1 MKTPMFDSQRSN
13 AIKAQLVH
21 LSNDE
26 ASLAEKSY
34 RRTPRA
40 RRPVFALAATAVI
53 GLGVTMGIQ
62 VNATETQA
70 AATLKDLAQVSI
82 QYTDLQPGADEY
94 LKVEDRGFWENCTHD
109 NETPLTCAPAL
120 ERIGITYMPTD
131 VNRKWVHERLDKKH
145 PEDYEVIHADDGAFY
160 GTSMSYVEDML
171 THATSGL
178 ALYEYVDGSYH
189 GGSSS
194 RAENNFVRLTDAL
207 SSGIIPAKQRAA
219 FYDALTRVSG
229 VTVTLGIEAA
239 DGRKG
244 VAIGRT
250 EPIRM
255 GERAEVIVDQ
265 STGQVIGQ
273 RTVMT
278 AAVMGYGKNEV
289 TGQSAISYSV
299 VDKVP
304 AATRLPESVYD
315 EMSQEG

>member
-1 MKTPMFDSQRSN
+1 MKTPIFDSRRSN
-13 AIKAQLVH
+13 AIKAQLIH
-21 LSNDE
+21 LSNAE
-26 ASLAEKSY
+26 APLPQKSH

-53 GLGVTMGIQ
+53 GLGVTTGIQ
-62 VNATETQA
+62 VNAAEAQA
-70 AATLKDLAQVSI
+70 AATLKNLAQVSI
-82 QYTDLQPGADEY
+82 QYTELQPDVDEY

-109 NETPLTCAPAL
+109 NKTPLTCEPAP
-120 ERIGITYMPTD
+120 ERIGITYKPAD
-131 VNRKWVHERLDKKH
+131 VNRKWVHERLDRGH

-160 GTSMSYVEDML
+160 GTSMSYIEDML
-171 THATSGL
+171 THASNGQ
-178 ALYEYVDGSYH
+178 ALYEYVDDSYH

-207 SSGIIPAKQRAA
+207 SSGIVPAKQRAA

-229 VTVTLGIEAA
+229 VTVTVGIEAA

-255 GERAEVIVDQ
+255 GERAELIVDQ

-289 TGQSAISYSV
+289 IGQSAISYSV

-304 AATRLPESVYD
+304 DATREPEPVYN

>member
-1 MKTPMFDSQRSN
+1 MKTPTFDQRRSD
-13 AIKAQLVH
+13 AIKAQLAH
-21 LSNDE
+21 MSN
-26 ASLAEKSY
+26 AAAPQPEKSP
-34 RRTPRA
+34 RRSLHA
-40 RRPVFALAATAVI
+40 RRPIFALAATIVV
-53 GLGVTMGIQ
+53 GLGVTAGVQ
-62 VNATETQA
+62 TTAGSAQA
-70 AATLKDLAQVSI
+70 GATLKDLAQVSI
-82 QYTDLQPGADEY
+82 NYTDLQPGANEY

-109 NETPLTCAPAL
+109 DKTPLTCVPAP
-120 ERIGITYMPTD
+120 ERIGITYKPGD
-131 VNRKWVHERLDKKH
+131 VNRKWVYERLDRGH
-145 PEDYEVIHADDGAFY
+145 PEDHEVIHAEDGGFY

-171 THATSGL
+171 THATSGQ

-194 RAENNFVRLTDAL
+194 HAENNFVRLTDAL
-207 SSGIIPAKQRAA
+207 SSGVIPAKQRAA

-255 GERAEVIVDQ
+255 GERAEVIVDP

-289 TGQSAISYSV
+289 IGQSAISYSV

-304 AATRLPESVYD
+304 AGTREPEPISD
-315 EMSQEG
+315 EMPYGD